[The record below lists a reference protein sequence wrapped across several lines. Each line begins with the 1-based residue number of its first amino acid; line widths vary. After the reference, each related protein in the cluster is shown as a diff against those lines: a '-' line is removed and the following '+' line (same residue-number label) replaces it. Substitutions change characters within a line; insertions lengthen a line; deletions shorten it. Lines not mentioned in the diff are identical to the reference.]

1 VPRGAGCALR
11 GGARVERALRAALN
25 YQNVGIVAGPNAE
38 AAERGCALRHG
49 GVRLQFW
56 SWQLRGPQWFCC
68 AAWRR
73 HHQRPPA
80 RATHLVVLVPVH
92 RYLRLNQYEP
102 RGCDKCTDD
111 YTGPLFIPGCCA
123 RSNLDSCAVVDVANV
138 IALLVIVPV
147 RVAFLL
153 LAPTPI
159 LLKVV

>member
-1 VPRGAGCALR
+1 MAVARTPVVLLR
-11 GGARVERALRAALN
+11 RLAA
-25 YQNVGIVAGPNAE
+25 
-38 AAERGCALRHG
+38 
-49 GVRLQFW
+49 
-56 SWQLRGPQWFCC
+56 S
-68 AAWRR
+68 
-73 HHQRPPA
+73 PPA
-80 RATHLVVLVPVH
+80 TTCQSDAPWSLVPVH

-102 RGCDKCTDD
+102 RGYDKCTDD

>member
-1 VPRGAGCALR
+1 MPRGAGCALR
-11 GGARVERALRAALN
+11 GGARVERARRAALN
-25 YQNVGIVAGPNAE
+25 QNVAGPNAE

-56 SWQLRGPQWFCC
+56 SWHNGSCAGPSGFV
-68 AAWRR
+68 APLGGVTTSDHLPERR
-73 HHQRPPA
+73 
-80 RATHLVVLVPVH
+80 TLVPCACTH